1 MTFLIIIIA
10 VYLVI
15 KLIYTYN
22 KYKIIKNFLNGKT
35 IKFNGREIGGIHIY
49 QENADINIEITDT
62 DGNIIITTENNG

>member
-10 VYLVI
+10 VYLII

-35 IKFNGREIGGIHIY
+35 IKFNV
-49 QENADINIEITDT
+49 
-62 DGNIIITTENNG
+62 